1 MDTAIEALPGR
12 FMRGAP
18 AVLVAA
24 LACACAA
31 PPPDNTPTFVMPPD
45 GGPSTSSN
53 HGAGSG
59 SATEPGIDGGS
70 VPSGDDGSTGPAPT
84 ADSGTA
90 GPAPGADAAPPGPP
104 SNYQVAKTF
113 VGSYAGLIKF
123 NKLVSIGSFGSFHT
137 VASIYATMQI
147 KDDPANQAVMLSSQ
161 PCRVLL
167 AGMGTGLLNGAMLT
181 IPDKVMTTTHLDDV
195 PFSASQSGGMVTWST
210 TEVHG
215 PIGWKW
221 SSPSDALPTS
231 ASDPKVFDQDGD
243 GHPGVT
249 MTVAGGGATANVYF
263 AQVQRDT
270 LSGTASKAGG
280 TLTGL
285 PVDNSNQSFL
295 GSDNPLIAGAVIM
308 WMADTTMADD
318 LVKVVPVSSALT
330 CDQLV
335 AQIGTLFP

>member
-12 FMRGAP
+12 LWMRGAP
-18 AVLVAA
+18 AVLAAA

-31 PPPDNTPTFVMPPD
+31 PPPDNTPTFPD
-45 GGPSTSSN
+45 GGQSTNSN
-53 HGAGSG
+53 HEAGSAP
-59 SATEPGIDGGS
+59 ATETGMDGGS
-70 VPSGDDGSTGPAPT
+70 VPIGDDGSTGPASGG
-84 ADSGTA
+84 DSGTA
-90 GPAPGADAAPPGPP
+90 GPTPGADSGPPGPP
-104 SNYQVAKTF
+104 SDYQVAKTF

-123 NKLVSIGSFGSFHT
+123 NKLVNIGSFGSFHT

-147 KDDPANQAVMLSSQ
+147 KDDPTNQAVKLSSQ
-161 PCRVLL
+161 PCRVAL
-167 AGMGTGLLNGAMLT
+167 AGTGTGLLMGAMLT

-195 PFSASQSGGMVTWST
+195 PFAVTQSGGMVMWST

-231 ASDPKVFDQDGD
+231 ASDSKVFDQDGD

-249 MTVAGGGATANVYF
+249 MTVSGGGATANVYF

-270 LSGTASKAGG
+270 LSGTAPMGG
-280 TLTGL
+280 GALTGK

-318 LVKVVPVSSALT
+318 AVRIVPVSSGLT